1 MRLESR
7 LKGDRRSALLRRRR
21 PARRRSLTAG
31 ERERYNRQLILPGW
45 GEETQERLKRATVFI
60 AGAGGLGSPVGLYLA
75 AAGIGTLRICD
86 SEAVELTNLNRQ
98 ILHTDRDL
106 GRPKVRSA
114 RRTLGRVNPFVRIVP
129 LQAVMSESTIEE
141 LVGDAGLLVDCLDN
155 FETRLVLNAF
165 AVRRGLPLIHAGVTG
180 YCGQITFL
188 HPPGTACLACLV
200 PQAPPKETFPILGA
214 TAGMLG
220 CLEALEA
227 LKYLAAQ
234 GSLLRGRLLFC
245 DGAGMQ
251 FQEVAIQKDP
261 RCPVCG
267 AGAARA

>member
-1 MRLESR
+1 MAKRLE
-7 LKGDRRSALLRRRR
+7 
-21 PARRRSLTAG
+21 PRRSLTG
-31 ERERYNRQLILPGW
+31 RERERYHRQLILPGW
-45 GEETQERLKRATVFI
+45 GEQAQERLKRATVFV
-60 AGAGGLGSPVGLYLA
+60 AGAGGLGSPVSLYLA
-75 AAGIGTLRICD
+75 AAGVGTLRICD
-86 SEAVELTNLNRQ
+86 SGAVELSNLNRQ
-98 ILHTDRDL
+98 ILHADQDL
-106 GRPKVRSA
+106 GRRKVRSA
-114 RRTLGRVNPFVRIVP
+114 RWMLGRINPLVRVVP
-129 LQAVMSESTIEE
+129 LHAEMSESTIEG
-141 LVGDAGLLVDCLDN
+141 LAGDASLLIDCLDN

-165 AVRRGLPLIHAGVTG
+165 AVRRSLPMIHAGVTG

-188 HPPGTACLACLV
+188 HPPATACLACLV
-200 PQAPPKETFPILGA
+200 PQAPPRETFPILGA

-234 GSLLRGRLLFC
+234 GSLLSGRLLFC

-267 AGAARA
+267 ARAGQAEPD

>member
-1 MRLESR
+1 MANFQSRLER
-7 LKGDRRSALLRRRR
+7 HQ
-21 PARRRSLTAG
+21 SLTG
-31 ERERYNRQLILPGW
+31 REWERYHRQLILPGW

-75 AAGIGTLRICD
+75 AAGVGTLRICD
-86 SEAVELTNLNRQ
+86 SGAVELSNLNRQ
-98 ILHTDRDL
+98 ILHADRDL
-106 GRPKVRSA
+106 GQRKVRSA
-114 RRTLGRVNPFVRIVP
+114 RRMLARVNPLVRVVP
-129 LQAVMSESTIEE
+129 LHAEMSESAIEG

-155 FETRLVLNAF
+155 FETRLVLNSF
-165 AVRRGLPLIHAGVTG
+165 AVRRSLPLIHAGVTG

-200 PQAPPKETFPILGA
+200 PQAPPRETFPILGA

-234 GSLLRGRLLFC
+234 GALLSGRLLFC

-267 AGAARA
+267 AGCTQA